1 MYIPRLMCTQH
12 PDSTIK
18 VSTAEEVE
26 EAAVAYLA
34 YGCDEVVVDYEGKAT
49 LFVAKRH
56 CGQGVK
62 PGHSAGGGALH
73 HAEDTNSSFRGF

>member
-34 YGCDEVVVDYEGKAT
+34 YGCDEVMVDYEGK
-49 LFVAKRH
+49 VNKKDR
-56 CGQGVK
+56 
-62 PGHSAGGGALH
+62 
-73 HAEDTNSSFRGF
+73 

>member
-26 EAAVAYLA
+26 EAAMAYLA
-34 YGCDEVVVDYEGKAT
+34 YGCDEVMVDYVGKAT
-49 LFVAKRH
+49 RRQV
-56 CGQGVK
+56 
-62 PGHSAGGGALH
+62 P
-73 HAEDTNSSFRGF
+73 SSTVFARTL